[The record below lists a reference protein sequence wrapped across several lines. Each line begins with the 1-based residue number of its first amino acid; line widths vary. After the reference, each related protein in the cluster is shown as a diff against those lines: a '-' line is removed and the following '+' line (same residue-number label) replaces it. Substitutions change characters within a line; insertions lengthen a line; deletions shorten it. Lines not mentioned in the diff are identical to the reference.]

1 MSPSLP
7 CQESYLCLG
16 QGLFPR
22 WGGIGLSIHSLTC
35 PASFH
40 GLPIYLLRSR
50 PAPGTRILRKASL
63 NLRTL
68 MKGVDST
75 LRYRGTIQ
83 EEVSTESHQGGQG
96 GHVVSPD
103 SPGCRPCSW
112 SRLPQLDPPGT
123 TLTGYHPHGIAAV
136 RAFTNLCTDG
146 SLVFPHCSL
155 GSAHI

>member
-1 MSPSLP
+1 MSPSP

-16 QGLFPR
+16 QGLFPDGR
-22 WGGIGLSIHSLTC
+22 HWPYPFMCPFC

-40 GLPIYLLRSR
+40 GLPQEYLLCSR

-63 NLRTL
+63 ISGHSHGGVIALRH
-68 MKGVDST
+68 
-75 LRYRGTIQ
+75 RGHI

-96 GHVVSPD
+96 GHVVQP
-103 SPGCRPCSW
+103 RFT
-112 SRLPQLDPPGT
+112 RLPSLQLVKTAELDPSRNY
-123 TLTGYHPHGIAAV
+123 LTGYHPHGIAAV

-146 SLVFPHCSL
+146 TGFPHCSL